1 MVSVTRVVLVGRQVL
16 FRAGLESMLAAQPDM
31 DVVAAISTPDEA
43 VAASVRTHPDI
54 VLLVVNGEPDEC
66 WDLLSKLG
74 TSGSEARLLLLTNV
88 KDASMVAAAVERGA
102 GGVVSTDQPP
112 EVLFKAIRKVH
123 AGEIWIDRASFA
135 SLIDQRRRFELSPE
149 QAKIQTL
156 TKREREII
164 TLVGE
169 GLKNHE
175 IAERLL
181 ISHAT
186 VRNHLTSILDKLG
199 LSDRFEL
206 AMFGLRYG
214 LVRCPV
220 CARFHGG
227 AENRAV
233 KR

>member
-1 MVSVTRVVLVGRQVL
+1 MASVTRVVLVGRQAL
-16 FRAGLESMLAAQPDM
+16 FRAGLGSMLSSQPDIN
-31 DVVAAISTPDEA
+31 VLAEVTTPDEA

-54 VLLVVNGEPDEC
+54 VLLSVNGEMDDC
-66 WDLLSKLG
+66 WNLLAKLAEV
-74 TSGSEARLLLLTNV
+74 GSEARLLLLAAGR
-88 KDASMVAAAVERGA
+88 DAPTLAGAVERGA
-102 GGVVSTDQPP
+102 GGIVTTEQSP
-112 EVLFKAIRKVH
+112 EVLFKALRKVH

-135 SLIDQRRRFELSPE
+135 SLLDQRRRHELSPE
-149 QAKIQTL
+149 QAKIQSL

-175 IAERLL
+175 VAERLL

-186 VRNHLTSILDKLG
+186 VRNHLTSILDKLE

-206 AMFGLRYG
+206 ALFGLRHG
-214 LVRCPV
+214 LVECPV
-220 CARFHGG
+220 CARVHT
-227 AENRAV
+227 AADVRAV